1 MPSLSSRRHPLT
13 LPADTLIEDFGVAG
27 LGCGSRPY
35 LLGVLFHPR
44 AAEPRSVQRTL
55 RSVSL
60 RLPPLNGAAAVPI
73 RSFGCWLRSRPPNE
87 RMEPTSPP
95 VWLRLAPPA
104 VGLAAHPP
112 PRWLASPRSNI

>member
-44 AAEPRSVQRTL
+44 AAEPRSV
-55 RSVSL
+55 
-60 RLPPLNGAAAVPI
+60 
-73 RSFGCWLRSRPPNE
+73 
-87 RMEPTSPP
+87 
-95 VWLRLAPPA
+95 
-104 VGLAAHPP
+104 
-112 PRWLASPRSNI
+112 RWLLVHAHGSLKRFELQVQKGVLIWLT